1 MDEKFSNM
9 PEQDQNAE
17 AADNSYQQ
25 TMNYG
30 YYSDDSQNG
39 SGENNGAY
47 QQNYNQ
53 NYNMNYNQGYQQ
65 NYSGTSGKKPLDAP
79 LSM

>member
-30 YYSDDSQNG
+30 SVSYTHLWEEQAFLP
-39 SGENNGAY
+39 E
-47 QQNYNQ
+47 
-53 NYNMNYNQGYQQ
+53 
-65 NYSGTSGKKPLDAP
+65 
-79 LSM
+79 